1 MQVYLRFK
9 NETHDFKLPKNAN
22 VAILMEQINKELM
35 IPPEKQ
41 KLIYRGRPLKSPT
54 DELSDGMKLLLT
66 AMASPIITAAENKQI
81 RSSFM
86 FRPQIIDT
94 LKERYHLDVIEKGL
108 PEGVTKTSQYQQ
120 SIFPASPLFVRNSKG
135 ERATLAFESDALF
148 SVDDS
153 SNAERIFISDILNFS
168 LIQIQ
173 SNPGYYALG
182 LMTKKGNKWFYFI
195 PNQFTQLIKAA
206 LNARY

>member
-22 VAILMEQINKELM
+22 VGLLMEQINKELE

-41 KLIYRGRPLKSPT
+41 KIIYRGRPLKSPT

-66 AMASPIITAAENKQI
+66 AITGPVLNAAENKQI
-81 RSSFM
+81 RPNFM

-108 PEGVTKTSQYQQ
+108 PEGATKDSQYQQ
-120 SIFPASPLFVRNSKG
+120 SIFPSTPLFVRNSKG
-135 ERATLAFESDALF
+135 ERASLAFESDALF

-153 SNAERIFISDILNFS
+153 SNAERIFFSDVLS
-168 LIQIQ
+168 SSVIQIP

-195 PNQFTQLIKAA
+195 PNQFTQLVKAT